1 MPPAFGS
8 PGLPRIWRKD
18 EKVAHN
24 CLLLLHLQLPSL
36 PSQLWLP
43 QLFSISFRHLGME
56 VKSSE
61 MCFGVQ
67 NTPHAATLPFRN
79 NYHQHCR
86 HSLQCF
92 VGGPN
97 PKPVYCIF
105 GIIFTNIKPASWVV
119 LCPSGHDIDVVG
131 NWPSSLKAS
140 LDFWLTKFF
149 ERFFKFWNSTRLVS
163 NQPTFEKKY
172 CES

>member
-1 MPPAFGS
+1 MRHKSWRVDEIKQQTMYKKWCLIPSIVWIPVS
-8 PGLPRIWRKD
+8 PGFPRIWRKD

-119 LCPSGHDIDVVG
+119 LCPKCVDKIIA
-131 NWPSSLKAS
+131 P
-140 LDFWLTKFF
+140 
-149 ERFFKFWNSTRLVS
+149 
-163 NQPTFEKKY
+163 
-172 CES
+172 